1 MIFFNEVKHLLNY
14 KNLRFYVV
22 KKITWHIFCK
32 IKFTNFKLLKIK
44 TMKKL
49 IALCLVF
56 VFSNAIFAQTVK
68 EKTEKAKIKTEKAAA
83 DSKAKLGERN
93 AEREKKEAEKLS
105 ELKSDKIKKAIEEKK
120 SAKLKKDGTPDK
132 RFKDA
137 AEKEAKKTE
146 TKAKTAANKANAE
159 ANKTAAKTKNTVAK
173 TKKTA
178 AEESEDLKET
188 ALSKAAEKKVTD
200 KATGTYK
207 GKKVYTGP
215 RGGKYYINKNGNKT
229 YISDDK

>member
-1 MIFFNEVKHLLNY
+1 MEWEGK
-14 KNLRFYVV
+14 
-22 KKITWHIFCK
+22 
-32 IKFTNFKLLKIK
+32 
-44 TMKKL
+44 
-49 IALCLVF
+49 
-56 VFSNAIFAQTVK
+56 K
-68 EKTEKAKIKTEKAAA
+68 EKEVEDKAV
-83 DSKAKLGERN
+83 
-93 AEREKKEAEKLS
+93 
-105 ELKSDKIKKAIEEKK
+105 
-120 SAKLKKDGTPDK
+120 KLKKDGTPDK
-132 RFKDA
+132 RYKDA
-137 AEKEAKKTE
+137 ADKEVKKTE
-146 TKAKTAANKANAE
+146 TKSKTAANKANAE

-178 AEESEDLKET
+178 AEETEDLKET